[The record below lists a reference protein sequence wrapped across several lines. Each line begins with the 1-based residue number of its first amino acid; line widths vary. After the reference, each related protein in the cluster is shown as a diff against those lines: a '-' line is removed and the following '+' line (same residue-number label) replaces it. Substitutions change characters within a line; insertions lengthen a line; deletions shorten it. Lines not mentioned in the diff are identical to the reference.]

1 MSDSLDVMK
10 HSRQK
15 EFSSSLLSSPRKRG
29 SCAVKSKGPRFHG
42 GCKSGQAGNAL
53 IYVLIAIALFAA
65 LSFTLSRGTDT
76 GETGSL
82 DEERAGLL
90 ATQLISYSAQ
100 AKQSLDQMVFMGADI
115 NNIDFTL
122 PTDAAFDTPPN
133 GNKIYHPEGGGLIPG
148 KLPANAITDAIGD
161 PPAGWYLGR
170 FNNVEWTATTAPE
183 IILVAYQIPQAVCEQ
198 INKKVTGNTTIPVL
212 NDSIKETMID
222 DALYSVGANVDL
234 STADPGDICTA
245 CHERVSLCV
254 QNDTQN
260 AYGFYTILADQ

>member
-1 MSDSLDVMK
+1 MSDSLDVMNAR
-10 HSRQK
+10 RQK
-15 EFSSSLLSSPRKRG
+15 ES
-29 SCAVKSKGPRFHG
+29 
-42 GCKSGQAGNAL
+42 GNAL

-90 ATQLISYSAQ
+90 ATQLISYTAQ
-100 AKQSLDQMVFMGADI
+100 AKQALDQMVFMGADV

-122 PTDAAFDTPPN
+122 PTDAAFNTAPH
-133 GNKIYHPEGGGLIPG
+133 GNKIFHPEGGGLIPG
-148 KLPANAITDAIGD
+148 KLPANAISGTLTD
-161 PPAGWYLGR
+161 PVPGWYIGR
-170 FNNVEWTATTAPE
+170 FNNVEWTATNAPE
-183 IILVAYQIPQAVCEQ
+183 VILVAYQIPELVCES
-198 INKKVTGNTTIPVL
+198 INKKVTGNTTIPIM
-212 NDSIKETMID
+212 NDSIKETLID